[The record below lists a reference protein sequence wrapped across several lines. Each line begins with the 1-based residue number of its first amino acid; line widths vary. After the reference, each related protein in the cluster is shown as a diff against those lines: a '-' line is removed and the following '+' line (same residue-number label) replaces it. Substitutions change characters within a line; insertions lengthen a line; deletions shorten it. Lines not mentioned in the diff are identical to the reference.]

1 MAELVTVARPYARAA
16 FSVANTGANKQV
28 ADKKLAQWSSVL
40 QILANTISC
49 QEGKTIIDNPDLPK
63 AKAEDLLVELCE
75 KYSGGKGLTK
85 EIKNFIH
92 VLIENGRLDL
102 SPAIFEI
109 FEAYKAE
116 RDEVKDALITSA
128 FPIDDA
134 NQLKT
139 LTDQLEQRFSCK
151 IKPTVKVDANLIGG
165 VIIEIGDEVIDASI
179 RGKLEKMAVVLKN

>member
-1 MAELVTVARPYARAA
+1 MAELVTVARPYAKAA
-16 FSVANTGANKQV
+16 FSVANTGANKQQ

-40 QILANTISC
+40 QVLADTISC

-63 AKAEDLLVELCE
+63 AKAEEFLSEICE
-75 KYSGGKGLTK
+75 KYTGKALTK
-85 EIKNFIH
+85 DIKNFIH
-92 VLIENGRLDL
+92 ILVENGRLAL
-102 SPAIFEI
+102 APAIFET

-116 RDEVKDALITSA
+116 RDEIKDALITSA
-128 FPIDDA
+128 FPIEDSS

-151 IKPTVKVDANLIGG
+151 IKPTVKVDESLIGG